1 MAKLTESQLDLIKR
15 YVSHPS
21 GLGYVAD
28 FSNQTF
34 STWFRDIWNVDI
46 DDPKYES
53 DGTSKGNRLISFC
66 RQSDE
71 TTVYR
76 VLNRLRKIEHDFE
89 IEKSEIVKIQ
99 DVKAFDKLLESIEQ
113 SIPSNTQDEVLE
125 EQVFQNVTRRQL
137 LSKAKSN
144 EVSLLLIGA
153 TALENLSAFREV
165 VRSDNF
171 CAVETPET
179 HRKLLDLIDALI
191 EHIEKLLHILPS
203 ASVATTDKN
212 GDQIVSWT
220 QRYVNGALPKLQEYF
235 APERLGTTSV
245 PVGVILA
252 CGGLGSLLTGF
263 SPIGFGAGS
272 VVGKLIVGEMK
283 SGAAADQIIKRL
295 DVDE

>member
-1 MAKLTESQLDLIKR
+1 MAKLKETQFDLIKR

-21 GLGYVAD
+21 GMGYVAD

-34 STWFRDIWNVDI
+34 STWFRDTWNVDI

-76 VLNRLRKIEHDFE
+76 VLNSLRQMARDSE
-89 IEKSEIVKIQ
+89 IEKSETVKFQ

-113 SIPSNTQDEVLE
+113 NIPKNTQEEVFE
-125 EQVFQNVTRRQL
+125 EQVFKNVTRRQL
-137 LSKAKSN
+137 LSRAKSN
-144 EVSLLLIGA
+144 EVSLLLVGA
-153 TALENLSAFREV
+153 TALENLSTFREV

-171 CAVETPET
+171 CAAETPEI
-179 HRKLLDLIDALI
+179 HSKLLELIDALV
-191 EHIEKLLHILPS
+191 EHIEKLLNILPS
-203 ASVATTDKN
+203 ASVATTDN
-212 GDQIVSWT
+212 DGDQIVSWT

-263 SPIGFGAGS
+263 NPIGFGAGS

-283 SGAAADQIIKRL
+283 SGAAADQITKRL